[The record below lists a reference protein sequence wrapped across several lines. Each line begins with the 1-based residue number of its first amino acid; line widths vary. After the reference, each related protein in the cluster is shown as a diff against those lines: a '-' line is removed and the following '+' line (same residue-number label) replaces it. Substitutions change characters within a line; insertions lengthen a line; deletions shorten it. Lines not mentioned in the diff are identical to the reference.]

1 MTTSGRKVLGGE
13 AGTRPIAGRLQA
25 RSKIPADT
33 LPVSR
38 DVSRGRDFTTR
49 LTNNAVPNSEAHS
62 ERIGPSARRISMK
75 ARRLRYARL
84 PVGV

>member
-13 AGTRPIAGRLQA
+13 AGTRPMAGRPQA

-33 LPVSR
+33 LPVRSE
-38 DVSRGRDFTTR
+38 VSRGSDFTTR
-49 LTNNAVPNSEAHS
+49 LTNNVVPISEAHS

-75 ARRLRYARL
+75 AWRLRYARL